1 MSGLHIRYFN
11 YSYIIVNKYSMAT
24 VLRMYKFRCNIT
36 LVRHCCR
43 FGGNIHYK
51 KQRQVTHEQ
60 RNLCLKSGTVQRLN
74 DIPPHRTQQ
83 FLLGPILLKVAFIL
97 ALSFRTHIKYFALN
111 IMEFIICE
119 TVYATRIIE
128 SGCIY

>member
-1 MSGLHIRYFN
+1 M
-11 YSYIIVNKYSMAT
+11 
-24 VLRMYKFRCNIT
+24 T
-36 LVRHCCR
+36 LVRHCYR

-60 RNLCLKSGTVQRLN
+60 RNLCLKSGTVQRLT

-83 FLLGPILLKVAFIL
+83 FLPGPILLKVGFIL
-97 ALSFRTHIKYFALN
+97 SLSFRTHVKYFALN

-119 TVYATRIIE
+119 THHRKRLYLLI
-128 SGCIY
+128 SGNCLKIQNKILRAGSSFSRAVVCTPNTD